1 MAVKRVVGWVCILLS
16 SVVQLIT
23 NQEFLLIATVSVFV
37 FGCFDTRGSTGNTL
51 FVHEKCARIA

>member
-16 SVVQLIT
+16 SVAQLIT

-37 FGCFDTRGSTGNTL
+37 FGCFDSRGSTVNTL
-51 FVHEKCARIA
+51 FVHEKCVRIA